1 MKNNQPYTLLYDA
14 LIFLAKASK
23 KIAIAFM
30 LTPSFCYADTIPT
43 NNTSL
48 TMSFD
53 KRGVPNSITIWNAL
67 SGGES
72 PANPQLLGRNILVCQ
87 SDSDST
93 YGKCR
98 TTPVWPN
105 WAEAWQINKIITLKF
120 CKNGGECKDLKLDA
134 YHTTDVGNIIA
145 PYFAYALS
153 NSNGNK
159 FTYSLSQSEL
169 SQLTA
174 GTWKATLKQALYQWD
189 PKKYLTTWTAN
200 ITLT

>member
-1 MKNNQPYTLLYDA
+1 MHLKWMTQFNKLPIG
-14 LIFLAKASK
+14 LIV
-23 KIAIAFM
+23 I
-30 LTPSFCYADTIPT
+30 SFFSHADTIPT

-72 PANPQLLGRNILVCQ
+72 PANPQLLGRNTLVCQ

-93 YGKCR
+93 YGSCFTR
-98 TTPVWPN
+98 PIWLRSN
-105 WAEAWQINKIITLKF
+105 IGNYDNKIWKIIKLKF
-120 CKNGGECKDLKLDA
+120 CQDAGECIDLKLDA
-134 YHTTDVGNIIA
+134 WHVVDGEFYSHIVDAVFYSP
-145 PYFAYALS
+145 PYAAYIL
-153 NSNGNK
+153 NKNGNK